1 MRVNEQA
8 KQSTRRAL
16 LDAAARAFAEQ
27 GYHRTPIDAV
37 SERAGVAKGTIYNY
51 FASKDELLRALVRE
65 ACELASAA
73 GDAIPD
79 HAPTE
84 ARLQAFVEANLRWA
98 RRNRFLALVFA
109 RQLLTG
115 DAQVKALIAEAAAP
129 CVAKV
134 AAILQD
140 GIDGGELARPAAP
153 EELALTFIALTNMLL
168 LQAWEGPRHWPA
180 PAQLPA
186 VATTLFLH
194 GVAATTG

>member
-8 KQSTRRAL
+8 KQNTRRAL

-37 SERAGVAKGTIYNY
+37 SEQAGVAKGTVYNY
-51 FASKDELLRALVRE
+51 FTSKDELLRELVRE

-79 HAPTE
+79 DAPTE
-84 ARLQAFVEANLRWA
+84 ARLQAFIEANLRWA
-98 RRNRFLALVFA
+98 RRNRSLALVFA

-115 DAQVKALIAEAAAP
+115 DAQVKALIGDAAAP
-129 CVAKV
+129 CVEKV
-134 AAILQD
+134 AAILRAGVD
-140 GIDGGELARPAAP
+140 RGDVATLAAP

-168 LQAWEGPRHWPA
+168 LQGWEGPRRWPA

-186 VATTLFLH
+186 VATTLFLR
-194 GVAATTG
+194 GVAAPAA